1 MLDLEKRKSVDL
13 LIDQLWKY
21 GYLTLKRKFGTYLPE
36 PQKVGGFDVDIVSRQ
51 KGDYAIG
58 IALSDSDVTDPT
70 LLEKINFLATRHT
83 KFTNRNVVLFL
94 GIPLEHYEKVKQLV
108 EVLGDDVKKN
118 IKLISI
124 VETEVPSH
132 RTSKRKKEVSEPL
145 FA

>member
-21 GYLTLKRKFGTYLPE
+21 GYLTLKRKYGTYLPE
-36 PQKVGGFDVDIVSRQ
+36 PEKVGGFDVDIVSRQ

-58 IALSDSDVTDPT
+58 VALSDNDVTNPL
-70 LLEKINFLATRHT
+70 LLEKITFLSTRHT

-94 GIPLEHYEKVKQLV
+94 GVPSEHYKKVKQLV
-108 EVLGDDVKKN
+108 EVLNEDVKKN

-124 VETEVPSH
+124 VETEVPSS
-132 RTSKRKKEVSEPL
+132 RTRKRKKEVSEPL